1 MPLIRLNPDLRVIN
15 RPLRI
20 NKENIGESTASLSFN
35 LTDLAVETL
44 FAGEWRISF
53 LFPGKRKEKRN
64 TYAVVVCLKHRLQI
78 GSCVRDVAI
87 RFALAVALLL

>member
-20 NKENIGESTASLSFN
+20 NKENIWEPTASLSFD

-44 FAGEWRISF
+44 FAGHWSLSF
-53 LFPGKRKEKRN
+53 
-64 TYAVVVCLKHRLQI
+64 I
-78 GSCVRDVAI
+78 
-87 RFALAVALLL
+87 LLVTWK